1 MASGPSRLPGE
12 PATAD
17 RDARAGLDETGRAKE
32 DARRGA
38 ARLAVLAEASHAFA
52 EVTLDYHA
60 VLERV
65 ASRARELIG
74 DAAAVTVLQDDGV
87 HFRVEAF
94 SHPDPAL
101 ARAFLDTTASRPFL
115 AGEGFSGRVIAADAP
130 AILVL
135 RPGEAE
141 GATKPE
147 YRELVG
153 RMRIHALAI
162 APMRAQGRVIG
173 TISLQRERADAPFV
187 EADLTLL
194 SDLADR
200 AALAIDSATLHAAL
214 DRRVRERTAQLEAA
228 LSELEAFSYSV
239 SHDLRAPLRAI
250 DGFGLALL
258 EDFGPML
265 PEEAK
270 GYLHRMR
277 AATGRMG
284 RLIDDLIELSRV
296 TRQEMRREPVDL
308 SGLARAA
315 LEELRRSEP
324 GRQVDVSIAEGLV
337 ADADPRLLRVALDNL
352 LGNAWKFSSRTEG
365 ARIDVGVRVVDREA
379 VFFVRDNG
387 AGFDMAYGDKL
398 FGAFQRLH
406 AAGDFPGT
414 GIGLATVHRI
424 VQRHGGRI
432 WAESRVGAGATFF
445 FTLGP

>member
-1 MASGPSRLPGE
+1 
-12 PATAD
+12 
-17 RDARAGLDETGRAKE
+17 
-32 DARRGA
+32 
-38 ARLAVLAEASHAFA
+38 
-52 EVTLDYHA
+52 
-60 VLERV
+60 
-65 ASRARELIG
+65 
-74 DAAAVTVLQDDGV
+74 
-87 HFRVEAF
+87 
-94 SHPDPAL
+94 
-101 ARAFLDTTASRPFL
+101 
-115 AGEGFSGRVIAADAP
+115 
-130 AILVL
+130 
-135 RPGEAE
+135 
-141 GATKPE
+141 
-147 YRELVG
+147 
-153 RMRIHALAI
+153 
-162 APMRAQGRVIG
+162 
-173 TISLQRERADAPFV
+173 
-187 EADLTLL
+187 
-194 SDLADR
+194 
-200 AALAIDSATLHAAL
+200 
-214 DRRVRERTAQLEAA
+214 
-228 LSELEAFSYSV
+228 
-239 SHDLRAPLRAI
+239 
-250 DGFGLALL
+250 
-258 EDFGPML
+258 
-265 PEEAK
+265 
-270 GYLHRMR
+270 MR